1 MPQTN
6 PPARSV
12 ASVVFDSL
20 RPYGLVAQQT
30 PLSCSLDNFTTILHW
45 MNRWM
50 KKEGRKED
58 SWKEGRVERHKEKTL
73 AWGWYSLEGFFFFFN
88 LLLKQFLKFYWFLK
102 CLAMRYGMWNQF
114 PYWRSKPCPLY
125 WKHRGLTTGA
135 QVPSLVFYPFP
146 LWDYFGLVHSN
157 QRASLWW
164 ELGRS
169 GRTQACCL
177 AARLATL
184 GLRFRR
190 CLISFVARRQHLT
203 HFVLISPPI

>member
-1 MPQTN
+1 
-6 PPARSV
+6 
-12 ASVVFDSL
+12 
-20 RPYGLVAQQT
+20 
-30 PLSCSLDNFTTILHW
+30 
-45 MNRWM
+45 MNEERRKERRFM
-50 KKEGRKED
+50 KGRK
-58 SWKEGRVERHKEKTL
+58 SGKTQRKNIGMRL
-73 AWGWYSLEGFFFFFN
+73 IEPWGLFFFFFN

-102 CLAMRYGMWNQF
+102 CLAMPYGMWNQF

-146 LWDYFGLVHSN
+146 LWDYFCLVHSN
-157 QRASLWW
+157 KRASLWW

-184 GLRFRR
+184 GLRFR